1 LNKFIKTVFTITG
14 CSDGSHLDFKDLSAR
29 KIIQTGLTGIT
40 EGKELNSLQ
49 DLIIEPVA
57 LAAVKIQFKA

>member
-1 LNKFIKTVFTITG
+1 MTG